1 MKTLGI
7 NNNLMT
13 YYFVYLML
21 HIPLEI
27 RRLMKASQKSS
38 IVNRYRSKQK
48 VVFPTFF
55 NLSLDFAIGS

>member
-1 MKTLGI
+1 
-7 NNNLMT
+7 MT

-38 IVNRYRSKQK
+38 IVNNCIEYK
-48 VVFPTFF
+48 
-55 NLSLDFAIGS
+55 